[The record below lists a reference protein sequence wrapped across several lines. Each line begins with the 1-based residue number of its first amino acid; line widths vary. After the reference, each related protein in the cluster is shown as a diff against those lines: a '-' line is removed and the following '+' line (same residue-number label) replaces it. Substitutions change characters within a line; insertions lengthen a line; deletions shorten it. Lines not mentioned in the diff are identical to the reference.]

1 MEKNSIKFLTV
12 TILAISLLFGCSGYD
27 ELKNELHELTDR
39 ISVLEQRCNSLNA
52 DIVSLQTVI
61 DALEAKDY
69 VTSIETLTEN
79 GETVGYVINFNSN
92 DSVTIRNGQNGN
104 TPQISARPDE
114 NGVYCWTID
123 GEWLLDKQGAG
134 IPVTGNDGITPH
146 FKIEDGYWFISYTDD
161 DSWIKLGKATGD
173 KGDTGQS
180 GDSVFSSVTYDD
192 EFVYIALAD
201 GATTLTIPM
210 RSYKFD
216 IIFTGGN
223 ELVCSSGETIYIP
236 YTLINGGEN
245 ADVAVIPHGGWEAA
259 VERDGNMSGNITVTA
274 PDPMKNGEV
283 IVIASD
289 GGEKT
294 IMRKLVFEKGVVMI
308 VTKDYLVSYNPSTL
322 NVELSTNMGQSD
334 YTVSIPDDAK
344 SWISVSSTDTKAA
357 MRDDIISL
365 EIAAN
370 HEKSSRSAHISFLN
384 SSDEVLDAITVTQRG
399 EVIADN
405 EIWYQSSDESIIEP
419 NMKDA
424 TGTITSNTYYNGR
437 GVIVFEDN
445 LEKIWYGAFQ
455 DCNRLTN
462 ITIPAGVT
470 EIDRMAL
477 YACSGLQTI
486 TLPDGLTHIGNNAF
500 QDCSRLTGITLP
512 ESIESIGDAAF
523 YRSGLTEITLPENLQ
538 IISRGTFGECS
549 TLTDIVMPE
558 SIDSIG
564 PYAFYC
570 CTSLSNIEIP
580 EKVTRIGEWAFSG
593 CTGLTDITIPTGVQK
608 INPETFSN
616 CSSLAE
622 IILPDNLT
630 EIGRYAFYSCTSL
643 SNIEIPENVTDI
655 GEYAFYDC
663 TNLNSITLPEQITH
677 LSELLF
683 SKCDNL
689 SNIEI
694 PENVTSIGSNGLS
707 YTGITDITLPEG
719 LISIGYGAFQA
730 SDLESIT
737 IPSTVTIIDDDAFMG
752 CDNLTEITIPSSVEN
767 IGWRAFYACDGL
779 ISATISGK
787 IISNEAFSRCSKLSE
802 LVIQDGVTEIGEYAF
817 YDCHNIIRL
826 TIGEGV
832 TSIGSYAFNSCSSL
846 FSITIPENVTSIGQS
861 IFGLCDHLLSI
872 YMMPSIPPAL
882 DYSLGIEASK
892 TRITVPKD
900 SYDLY
905 RATDIWSKYSYA
917 YFSE

>member
-192 EFVYIALAD
+192 EFVYLALAD

-523 YRSGLTEITLPENLQ
+523 YRSGLTGITLPENLQ

-570 CTSLSNIEIP
+570 
-580 EKVTRIGEWAFSG
+580 
-593 CTGLTDITIPTGVQK
+593 
-608 INPETFSN
+608 
-616 CSSLAE
+616 
-622 IILPDNLT
+622 
-630 EIGRYAFYSCTSL
+630 CTSL

-694 PENVTSIGSNGLS
+694 PENVTSIGSNALS

-802 LVIQDGVTEIGEYAF
+802 LVIQEGVTEIGEYAFYECESLTDVTIPSSVKSVGEYAFRRCNNLSGLTIQEGVGEIGGWAFCECSSLMAVTIPSSVRNIGEYAF